1 MKFPTFNPN
10 ESLHQ
15 YNFTQYFNP
24 SKMKKIIESEWNVEY
39 DEDWLFENGI
49 RDITDAKTH
58 ITKIYRSSKNG
69 RFQPRFLRND
79 YGRYFY
85 KGSLSIGL
93 LVCPI
98 RHSLCREDYIDFDMI
113 NAHYKILEQLCIQKK
128 IPKEDYKYISQYCNK
143 RDSIRQ
149 DLCKQYFPN
158 EEYSTA
164 KDKVKVLF
172 LRIMYLGSFEKWK
185 KDCGLPDEMKQDG
198 HTSKIQHNM
207 TNLLLRIK
215 QDNLTEWNDTN
226 QKIEKENKHRKK
238 LADKHNIKQKI
249 QTLHSYHYSYNLGS
263 VRYVNVLLSLW

>member
-128 IPKEDYKYISQYCNK
+128 YQKKITNIFLNIVINEIVLDKIYVSSIS
-143 RDSIRQ
+143 R
-149 DLCKQYFPN
+149 
-158 EEYSTA
+158 
-164 KDKVKVLF
+164 
-172 LRIMYLGSFEKWK
+172 
-185 KDCGLPDEMKQDG
+185 MKN
-198 HTSKIQHNM
+198 IQP
-207 TNLLLRIK
+207 
-215 QDNLTEWNDTN
+215 
-226 QKIEKENKHRKK
+226 QKIKSKF
-238 LADKHNIKQKI
+238 
-249 QTLHSYHYSYNLGS
+249 YSYELCIS
-263 VRYVNVLLSLW
+263 VHLRNGKKIADFQTK